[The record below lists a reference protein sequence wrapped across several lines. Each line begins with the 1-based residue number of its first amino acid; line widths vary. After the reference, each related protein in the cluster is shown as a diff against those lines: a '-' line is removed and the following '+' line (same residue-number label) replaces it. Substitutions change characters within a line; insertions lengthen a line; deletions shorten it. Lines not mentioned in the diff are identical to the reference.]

1 MNLYERRKKKLLYAT
16 NLFFLKDNLI
26 ALAGAKDMIDSIVR
40 TEKLTLFFTSFFDG
54 YAKLRANIE
63 PRHRLSLHF

>member
-40 TEKLTLFFTSFFDG
+40 TEKLTKEDLK
-54 YAKLRANIE
+54 KLKTAWSCRDIIGLE
-63 PRHRLSLHF
+63 I